1 MHPCVAI
8 SQRYQNE
15 KKVHV
20 IKLNCFYRSL
30 FAALFFPLFL
40 RCRLL
45 PLISILLALILFLK
59 IIAHGVRDTNAN
71 IFLFFFLC
79 TACSLTCTYGSIFMF
94 YAMHKP

>member
-1 MHPCVAI
+1 MDASVCSHFSALPK
-8 SQRYQNE
+8 RK

-71 IFLFFFLC
+71 IFLYFFC
-79 TACSLTCTYGSIFMF
+79 VQHAV
-94 YAMHKP
+94 